1 MAIREPVETA
11 ALQERYR
18 FNRQQ
23 YHGLVEAGILKED
36 ARVELIRG
44 EVFVMAAI
52 NARHASTVDKLTLL
66 LIEGVARRAIVRAQS
81 PFAIGDD
88 SEPQPDLLLLKP
100 RPDWYSS
107 DHPQRSDLLLVVEV
121 ADTTL
126 RYDRQVKLP
135 LYAEAGISEV
145 WIVNLVEAVLEI
157 YREPR
162 ADGYGTLLRRK
173 AGDTVSPLA
182 FPDLVLPVAE
192 LLPSGT

>member
-23 YHGLVEAGILKED
+23 YHALVEAGILKED

-44 EVFVMAAI
+44 EVTVLAAT
-52 NARHASTVDKLTLL
+52 NPRHSSTVNRLNAALTTRLS
-66 LIEGVARRAIVRAQS
+66 ERAIIGVQN
-81 PFAIGDD
+81 PFAIGGD
-88 SEPQPDLLLLKP
+88 SEPQPDLSVAKP
-100 RPDWYSS
+100 RADFYQA
-107 DHPQRSDLLLVVEV
+107 DHPGPQDLRLVIEV
-121 ADTTL
+121 ADTSL

-135 LYAEAGISEV
+135 LYAEAGIWEV
-145 WIVNLVEAVLEI
+145 WIVNLAEAVLEI

-162 ADGYGTLLRRK
+162 SDGYGTLLRRK

-182 FPDLVLPVAE
+182 FPDLVLSVAD
-192 LLPSGT
+192 LLPQGS